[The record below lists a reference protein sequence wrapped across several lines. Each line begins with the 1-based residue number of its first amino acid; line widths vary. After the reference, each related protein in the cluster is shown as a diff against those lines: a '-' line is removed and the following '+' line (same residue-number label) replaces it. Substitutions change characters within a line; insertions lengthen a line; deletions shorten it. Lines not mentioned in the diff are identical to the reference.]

1 VSAYKAAR
9 GVVDEDS
16 VRHAKRVY
24 GTNAFVIPL
33 PTFYDLY
40 LEQVQAPMFVFQMFC
55 ILLFCLDEYW
65 YVNRHH
71 TVWPLPP
78 PRGILPTIYFRATIA
93 SIALL
98 SDSCNPMPCAHIL
111 SSFPGT

>member
-1 VSAYKAAR
+1 M
-9 GVVDEDS
+9 VDEDS

-65 YVNRHH
+65 YVNRH
-71 TVWPLPP
+71 TVQPLLL
-78 PRGILPTIYFRATIA
+78 RTFNTIPVHDLISRCHR
-93 SIALL
+93 L
-98 SDSCNPMPCAHIL
+98 NPCAE
-111 SSFPGT
+111 